1 MSVSVIVAD
10 DHPVFLDGLALL
22 LETTAGI
29 EVAGRAADGS
39 QLLELAASVPFD
51 VAVVDLDM
59 PGMDGATATTE
70 LLRRAPGAA
79 VLMLTMHDDAASI
92 ARAVRAGARGYVVK
106 GAGHGAIVRAIFS
119 AAEGDA
125 VFSGQVGGHVL
136 SILRTSPTPAHPGL
150 TSRETELLRR
160 IATGAD
166 NATVA
171 RELFLSTKTVQNNVS
186 LLMAKLDASSRAHL
200 VAIARDLGIG
210 DGPGSGQGTS
220 AGR

>member
-1 MSVSVIVAD
+1 MNVSVIVAD
-10 DHPVFLDGLALL
+10 DHPIFLDGLALL
-22 LETTAGI
+22 LETTDGI
-29 EVAGRAADGS
+29 DVVGWARDGS
-39 QLLELAASVPFD
+39 QLLELAASVSFD

-59 PGMDGATATTE
+59 PGLDGASATVD
-70 LLRRAPGAA
+70 LLRRSPEAA

-92 ARAVRAGARGYVVK
+92 ARAVRAGARGYMLK

-119 AAEGDA
+119 AAEGDT
-125 VFSGQVGGHVL
+125 VFSGAVASQVL
-136 SILRTSPTPAHPGL
+136 EILRATPAAAHPGL

-186 LLMAKLDASSRAHL
+186 LLMTKLNATSRAHL
-200 VAIARDLGIG
+200 VAIARDQGI
-210 DGPGSGQGTS
+210 
-220 AGR
+220 